1 VTGSTFTATIT
12 ATIKSLVAQI
22 RMMAIVAGA
31 AAAVLAVISFFT
43 AHPLATFLR
52 LVSFAGVG
60 LMLFG
65 VAVMILTF
73 KKAREVVPAA
83 LLVSLAA
90 ALIGTFVSLAF
101 AQTVPHRTLVLF
113 ALIVGG
119 VLGAVWSRTTLL
131 FVDGRSIRMRGTIWY
146 LAVWALTLALNQ
158 SVAIVTGRTPLA
170 TALLALFGAGIAIGN
185 TLGLILR
192 ARTAKALIQAAGS
205 QSHV

>member
-1 VTGSTFTATIT
+1 MTGSTFMATIT

-31 AAAVLAVISFFT
+31 AVAVLAVISFFT

-60 LMLFG
+60 LMLLG
-65 VAVMILTF
+65 VSVMILTF
-73 KKAREVVPAA
+73 KKAREVAPAA
-83 LLVSLAA
+83 MLASLAA
-90 ALIGTFVSLAF
+90 ALTGTFVSLAF

-131 FVDGRSIRMRGTIWY
+131 FVDGKSIRMRGTIWY

-158 SVAIVTGRTPLA
+158 GVAIVTGRTPLA

-192 ARTAKALIQAAGS
+192 AKKAVTLVQPAGS